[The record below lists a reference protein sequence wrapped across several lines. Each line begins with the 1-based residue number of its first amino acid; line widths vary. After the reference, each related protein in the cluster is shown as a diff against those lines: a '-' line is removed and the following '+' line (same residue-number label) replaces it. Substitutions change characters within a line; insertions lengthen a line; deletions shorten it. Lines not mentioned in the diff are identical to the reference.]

1 MSKSIDTKLIHAG
14 EPNPRVEGAV
24 AMPIFQSAMFEYAG
38 SEDEVRYIRYSN
50 NPNQIVLQEKMA
62 ALENAEDAV
71 VTSSGMAAISSALL
85 SVLSPGDHLL
95 AQNCLYGGTHN
106 LVTSLLSDL
115 GISFDFIDASSP
127 STWESAL
134 RPTTKAIYVES
145 ITNPLI
151 EVGELGAVAEFAKS
165 HGLVSMIDNTFASP
179 VNFRP
184 LDWGYDISIHSAT
197 KYLNGH
203 SDLVAGVAIGGAPLV
218 AGIRRKVTQMGG
230 SLDPHACYLLHRGL
244 KTLAVRVRRQN
255 ESALRLAQVLESH
268 PAVSRVHYAG
278 LASSPSHGN
287 ATTYLDGYGGMV
299 SFEID
304 ADDEAVQNFMRGLRI
319 PILAPSLGSVETL
332 IVRPAETS
340 HVSLT
345 AAERQALG
353 VTDGLIRVSVG
364 IESPDELVEDFA
376 LALET
381 VPRAATA

>member
-85 SVLSPGDHLL
+85 SVLCPGDHLL

-127 STWESAL
+127 SMWESAL

-184 LDWGYDISIHSAT
+184 LDWGYDVSIHSAT

-203 SDLVAGVAIGGAPLV
+203 SDLVAGVAVGSVPLV
-218 AGIRRKVTQMGG
+218 AGIRRKVTQLGG

-255 ESALRLAQVLESH
+255 DSALRLAQMLESH

-304 ADDEAVQNFMRGLRI
+304 ADDEAVQNFMR
-319 PILAPSLGSVETL
+319 
-332 IVRPAETS
+332 
-340 HVSLT
+340 
-345 AAERQALG
+345 
-353 VTDGLIRVSVG
+353 
-364 IESPDELVEDFA
+364 
-376 LALET
+376 
-381 VPRAATA
+381 